1 MFVGT
6 IRPSACHVSIILNS
20 NVLACVWI
28 VLKSALSDAD
38 NTGNRSQNV
47 GRRKGIGFL
56 HACWDPYLL
65 FNLTSVLQEIGT
77 GWNTNKNP
85 ASCDRGEV
93 HS

>member
-1 MFVGT
+1 M
-6 IRPSACHVSIILNS
+6 SITLNS
-20 NVLACVWI
+20 DVLACVSI
-28 VLKSALSDAD
+28 VLKSALSYAD
-38 NTGNRSQNV
+38 STGNRSQSA
-47 GRRKGIGFL
+47 GRRKEIEFL

-77 GWNTNKNP
+77 GLKTYKNP